1 MSMWMSKLVQIALS
15 TVIVALD
22 VLSLMA
28 MLGV

>member
-1 MSMWMSKLVQIALS
+1 MSMWMSKLMQIGLS